1 MKNYIVSAVALCAI
15 LALSSCTN
23 NESEV
28 LAVRLDK
35 NSVELTK
42 GESVKLNASVVPDQE
57 ADFEWFSQDSD
68 YVTVDSEGLV
78 TAVGLKKEDPASD
91 EVTPVKVYVKYEN
104 GADECE
110 VTVLPLQAQKV
121 EILGEELVKIR
132 QGESVTLAVKYYPED
147 ADIKVVTWSTDYA
160 VVAKVNKE
168 TGAVTGME
176 PGFATIKASYN
187 DKVYDVVTVQVEPK

>member
-1 MKNYIVSAVALCAI
+1 MKKYIVSAAALCAI
-15 LALSSCTN
+15 LALASCSN

-35 NSVELTK
+35 NSIELTK
-42 GESVKLNASVVPDQE
+42 GESVRLNASVVPDQE
-57 ADFEWFSQDSD
+57 ADFEWFSQDSE

-104 GADECE
+104 GADECA

-132 QGESVTLAVKYYPED
+132 QGESVTLDVKYYPED

-160 VVAKVNKE
+160 VVAKVNKV
-168 TGAVTGME
+168 TGVVTGME
-176 PGFATIKASYN
+176 PGFATITASYN

>member
-1 MKNYIVSAVALCAI
+1 MKKYIVSAAALCAI
-15 LALSSCTN
+15 LALASCSN

-35 NSVELTK
+35 NSIELTK
-42 GESVKLNASVVPDQE
+42 GESVRLNASVVPDQE
-57 ADFEWFSQDSD
+57 ADFEWFSQDSE

-104 GADECE
+104 GADECA

-132 QGESVTLAVKYYPED
+132 QGESVTLDVKYYPED